1 MTTLKLSSRRSRNAE
16 RQRGE
21 LISERCPYFHY
32 HNEMTGEKE
41 KKRKKKTQKNTNVV
55 FGFLSSS
62 PPQADVSL
70 RHFMEWLLSKRRPQ
84 LLQTAV
90 SRRWWQELRRGFA
103 TPSVVALW
111 EVCAR
116 LRPRPSPVEEKNK

>member
-1 MTTLKLSSRRSRNAE
+1 
-16 RQRGE
+16 
-21 LISERCPYFHY
+21 
-32 HNEMTGEKE
+32 MTGEKE
-41 KKRKKKTQKNTNVV
+41 KKRKKNEKHKRG

-90 SRRWWQELRRGFA
+90 SRCWWQELCRGFT

-111 EVCAR
+111 EVCAC
-116 LRPRPSPVEEKNK
+116 LRPQPSPVEKKRTPLG